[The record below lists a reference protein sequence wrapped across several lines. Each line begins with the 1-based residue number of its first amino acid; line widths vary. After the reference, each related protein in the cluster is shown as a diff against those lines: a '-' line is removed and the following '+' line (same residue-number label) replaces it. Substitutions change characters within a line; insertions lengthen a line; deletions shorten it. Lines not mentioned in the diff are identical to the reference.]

1 MEKRKRWF
9 AEYYLYFVLYSILGW
24 LYEVFL
30 EVVVYRWGFS
40 NRGVLLGPWC
50 VVYGTGALLLIFCLG
65 PLQRRPVRLGRVN
78 LTPALVFVGV
88 VVLTTV
94 LELIASYIMQ
104 AITGGWLWDYTS
116 YAFNFQG
123 RIALNP
129 SIRFGLGGMLFLY
142 LLQPLFRRL
151 SAKMPDRLLFA
162 VSGSLA
168 ALMLLDTI
176 YTFFLK

>member
-1 MEKRKRWF
+1 M
-9 AEYYLYFVLYSILGW
+9 
-24 LYEVFL
+24 
-30 EVVVYRWGFS
+30 
-40 NRGVLLGPWC
+40 
-50 VVYGTGALLLIFCLG
+50 VYGTGALLLIFYLG

-104 AITGGWLWDYTS
+104 SITGGWLWDYTS
-116 YAFNFQG
+116 YSFNFQG

-142 LLQPLFRRL
+142 LLHPLFRRL
-151 SAKMPDRLLFA
+151 SAQMPDRVLFT

-168 ALMLLDTI
+168 SLMLLDTI
-176 YTFFLK
+176 YTFF

>member
-9 AEYYLYFVLYSILGW
+9 AEYYLYFVLYSIQGW
-24 LYEVFL
+24 LYEVLL

-50 VVYGTGALLLIFCLG
+50 VVYGTGALLLIFCLRG
-65 PLQRRPVRLGRVN
+65 RCSGGRLHLGRVN
-78 LTPALVFVGV
+78 LTHALVFVGV

-116 YAFNFQG
+116 YSFNFQG

-142 LLQPLFRRL
+142 LLEPLFRR
-151 SAKMPDRLLFA
+151 
-162 VSGSLA
+162 
-168 ALMLLDTI
+168 
-176 YTFFLK
+176 

>member
-24 LYEVFL
+24 RYEAFL

-50 VVYGTGALLLIFCLG
+50 VVYGTGTLLLIFCLG
-65 PLQRRPVRLGRVN
+65 PLQRRSVRLGRVN
-78 LTPALVFVGV
+78 LTHALVFVGV

-116 YAFNFQG
+116 YSFNFQG

-151 SAKMPDRLLFA
+151 SAQMPDRVLFT

-168 ALMLLDTI
+168 IRMLLDTI
-176 YTFFLK
+176 YTFF

>member
-1 MEKRKRWF
+1 M
-9 AEYYLYFVLYSILGW
+9 
-24 LYEVFL
+24 
-30 EVVVYRWGFS
+30 
-40 NRGVLLGPWC
+40 
-50 VVYGTGALLLIFCLG
+50 
-65 PLQRRPVRLGRVN
+65 
-78 LTPALVFVGV
+78 FVGV

-116 YAFNFQG
+116 YSFSFQG

-129 SIRFGLGGMLFLY
+129 SIRFGLGGILFLY

-151 SAKMPDRLLFA
+151 SAQMPDRVLFT

-168 ALMLLDTI
+168 IRMLLDTI

>member
-1 MEKRKRWF
+1 MVDKKRWL
-9 AEYYLYFVLYSILGW
+9 AEYYLYFVLYSVLGW

-40 NRGVLLGPWC
+40 NRGVLFGPWC
-50 VVYGTGALLLIFCLG
+50 VVYGTGALLMIFFLG
-65 PLQRRPVRLGRVN
+65 PLQRRAVRLGRVN
-78 LTPALVFVGV
+78 LTPVLVFVDV

-123 RIALNP
+123 RVALNP
-129 SIRFGLGGMLFLY
+129 SIRFGIGGMVFLY

-151 SAKMPDRLLFA
+151 SGKMSDRLLFSISGVLA
-162 VSGSLA
+162 V
-168 ALMLLDTI
+168 LMLLDVV
-176 YTFFLK
+176 YTFVLK